1 MYLQLKDRLYGKE
14 FISLEITPMHGGSSA
29 VLFEKINASG
39 LKDKIDAF
47 VVTDNPL
54 AKLKSDSIITAFKLQ
69 EHFSKPAIATVTM
82 RDRNKIAL
90 QSSILGANEL
100 NVTAV
105 LALTGDPAASSNQP
119 NVKGVFEA
127 NSTLLLEIIK
137 CFNAGIDYAGKEFG
151 VPLKPILSFAV
162 CNSRTNNPKTL
173 QKKLISKL
181 RFNPA
186 AIITQPV
193 YEIENAKWLKS
204 IFDEAKEQT
213 NSNAELIL
221 GFFPVTRLKT
231 AQFLNSHVSGIHVPQ
246 SLMYQLANAK
256 KISEDEEFKIGVK
269 LSKEIFSALKNFH
282 PKLHL
287 MGANNFK
294 LLDKMIH

>member
-1 MYLQLKDRLYGKE
+1 MYLQLKNRLQGKG
-14 FISLEITPMHGGSSA
+14 FISLEITPAHGGSS
-29 VLFEKINASG
+29 VPIFEKLNASK

-54 AKLKSDSIITAFKLQ
+54 ARLKSDSVITAFKLQ
-69 EHFSKPAIATVTM
+69 EYFSKPAIATVTM

-90 QSSILGANEL
+90 QSTLMGANEL
-100 NVTAV
+100 NVTAI

-151 VPLKPILSFAV
+151 IPLKPILSLAV

-181 RFNPA
+181 KFNPV

-193 YEIENAKWLKS
+193 YELENAKWLKN

-213 NSNAELIL
+213 KSEAELIF
-221 GFFPVTRLKT
+221 GFFPIVKLKT
-231 AQFLNSHVSGIHVPQ
+231 AQFLNSHVSGIYVPQ
-246 SLMYQLANAK
+246 FLMQQLSSAK
-256 KISEDEEFKIGVK
+256 KIDETEELKVGIK
-269 LSKEIFSALKNFH
+269 LSKEIFNELKKFH

-294 LLDKMIH
+294 LLDEIIN